1 MKDSNFIKIKF
12 ILAFGFLVAFVVFC
26 CSPLFAFEGLEVEG
40 IPFVYVPASDT
51 YQQFTDVNYPDSP
64 FYSIPR
70 YESSEVGLQT
80 SFPVPYYS
88 DGDHYSVLLNF
99 SFAVPYEA
107 ISNNQWVGIY
117 LRPMLSNGY
126 MTNSSSGQWLKVNV
140 LTVNPTGSSGY
151 TDLSSGSFMW
161 QGHSDCSYR
170 MLITCMNDSTI
181 VANQPRVYNVSL
193 VLDLNLKS
201 GTGVIGDE
209 LRPFSISARYY
220 LGYPNISSGYGLGL
234 YKDFTI
240 RCTDTSMYGLLE
252 NIESA
257 VSSIDFSG
265 LSGLAD
271 LNVTVENLY
280 NEYVNNAQLEIELL
294 ESILDDGETDE
305 DVTRWG
311 EVASEF
317 NEQNDILH
325 SLENEF
331 IGTIEDFTMPT
342 VVLSDD
348 INLFNR
354 FFDNE
359 IIILLVTIS
368 LALAICFCILL

>member
-1 MKDSNFIKIKF
+1 MFKKTKIFLCVGFIIAYV
-12 ILAFGFLVAFVVFC
+12 LFVC
-26 CSPLFAFEGLEVEG
+26 TPLFAFEGLEVEG
-40 IPFVYVPASDT
+40 IPFVYVPASDSF
-51 YQQFTDVNYPDSP
+51 QQFTDVNYPDSP

-70 YESSEVGLQT
+70 YEASEVGIQT

-126 MTNSSSGQWLKVNV
+126 MTNSSSGQWLMVNV
-140 LTVNPTGSSGY
+140 LSTNPNGSSGY
-151 TDLSSGSFMW
+151 TNLTSGSFMW

-170 MLITCMNDSTI
+170 MLITCMNDATI
-181 VANQPRVYNVSL
+181 AANQPRVYNVSL

-201 GTGVIGDE
+201 GIGVIGDE

-234 YKDFTI
+234 FKDFTI

-265 LSGLAD
+265 LSGLSD
-271 LNVTVENLY
+271 LNITVENLY
-280 NEYVNNAQLEIELL
+280 NEYVANSQIEIGLL

-305 DVTRWG
+305 DITEWANQATAFESKV
-311 EVASEF
+311 S
-317 NEQNDILH
+317 NLNDIEE
-325 SLENEF
+325 SLK
-331 IGTIEDFTMPT
+331 GTISDYTFPDAPNQTANSNIVGMFFNNELVIALCLAFFTMT
-342 VVLSDD
+342 IAMLL
-348 INLFNR
+348 LF
-354 FFDNE
+354 
-359 IIILLVTIS
+359 
-368 LALAICFCILL
+368 